1 MTKGERKLRQDAKK
15 WLIAEGVLPPPKK
28 RLNRK
33 KYIDQAWEEYNAQPT
48 NMSDFATYQYLLR
61 AISIMSGHRDRNT
74 LNPSLEAVGA
84 AKVLKLATALRI
96 FDAEAAKRGLT
107 QYKIKDLME
116 AIKPIIDA

>member
-84 AKVLKLATALRI
+84 QKN
-96 FDAEAAKRGLT
+96 G
-107 QYKIKDLME
+107 
-116 AIKPIIDA
+116 